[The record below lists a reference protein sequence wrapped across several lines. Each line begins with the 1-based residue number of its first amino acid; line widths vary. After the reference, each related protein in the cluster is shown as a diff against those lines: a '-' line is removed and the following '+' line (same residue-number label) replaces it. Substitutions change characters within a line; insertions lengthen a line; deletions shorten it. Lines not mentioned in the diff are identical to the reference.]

1 MGSSPRGSPFKANAK
16 ERRTTAAAGAKVLD
30 RSAIRSHYAITM
42 PHAYLPSM
50 WICPPADFIVV
61 AVVVL
66 SSA

>member
-1 MGSSPRGSPFKANAK
+1 LKPNPN

-42 PHAYLPSM
+42 LRAYLPTM
-50 WICPPADFIVV
+50 WISTPADALVV
-61 AVVVL
+61 VDVVL